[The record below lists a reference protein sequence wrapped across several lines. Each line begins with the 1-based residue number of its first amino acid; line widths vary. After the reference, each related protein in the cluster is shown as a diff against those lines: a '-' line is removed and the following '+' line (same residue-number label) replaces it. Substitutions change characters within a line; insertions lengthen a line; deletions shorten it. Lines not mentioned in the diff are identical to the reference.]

1 MVLDNIVIATDSF
14 KESLTAKQACESIN
28 KGILEV
34 IPGANVLMIP
44 MADGGEGTV
53 QALIDSTS
61 GKLITV
67 RVHDPLGREI
77 EAFFGL
83 LGDNKTAV
91 IEMAAASG
99 IELLKNSEKDP
110 LITSSYGT
118 GELILAALD
127 EGSKKIILGIGGS
140 ASNDGGA
147 GMIQALGGKLL
158 DENGKELKP
167 GGIYLKHL
175 QDIKLDDL
183 DPRLKS
189 TSFIVASDVDNP
201 LLGENGAT
209 KIFGPQKGA
218 DKFKVEILE
227 KNLEQFANI
236 TESCLGKKFRDHPG
250 AGASGGLG
258 FSAMAFLNA
267 NLLPGF
273 DVVAQLT
280 SLGDSIKKADLVI
293 TGEGKLDAQT
303 KHGKTPF
310 GVAQLAK
317 KYNIPV
323 IAFAG
328 KTDRESMELYKDDF
342 IEIIPIVSEK
352 ISLQEAMENASDL
365 LRIVTSKAIREYL
378 HY

>member
-1 MVLDNIVIATDSF
+1 MVLDNIVIASDSF

-28 KGILEV
+28 NGILEV
-34 IPGANVLMIP
+34 IPGANVMMIP

-53 QALIDSTS
+53 QALVDSTS
-61 GKLITV
+61 GKLVAV

-77 EAFFGL
+77 ESFFGL
-83 LGDNKTAV
+83 LGDHKTAI

-110 LITSSYGT
+110 MITSSFGT
-118 GELILAALD
+118 GELIHAALD
-127 EGSKKIILGIGGS
+127 EGCRKIILGIGGS
-140 ASNDGGA
+140 ATNDGGA
-147 GMIQALGGKLL
+147 GMIQALGAQLL
-158 DENGKELKP
+158 DEKGNELKP
-167 GGIYLKHL
+167 GGTYLKQL

-218 DKFKVEILE
+218 DKLKIEILE
-227 KNLEQFANI
+227 KDLEHFANI
-236 TESCLGKKFRDHPG
+236 TESFLGKKFRDHPG
-250 AGASGGLG
+250 AGAAGGLG
-258 FSAMAFLNA
+258 FSALAFLNA
-267 NLLPGF
+267 NLNPGF
-273 DVVAQLT
+273 DVVAKLT
-280 SLGDSIKKADLVI
+280 SLEESIKKADLVI

-303 KHGKTPF
+303 RHGKTPF

-328 KTDRESMELYKDDF
+328 KTDIKSIELYKDDF
-342 IEIIPIVSEK
+342 IEIIQIVSAK

-365 LRIVTSKAIREYL
+365 LCNAATKTIRKYF
-378 HY
+378 HR

>member
-1 MVLDNIVIATDSF
+1 MVLDNIVIASDSF

-28 KGILEV
+28 KGILAV
-34 IPGANVLMIP
+34 LPGANVLMIP

-61 GKLITV
+61 GKLVPV
-67 RVHDPLGREI
+67 RVHDPLGRVI
-77 EAFFGL
+77 ESFFGL

-110 LITSSYGT
+110 MITSSYGT
-118 GELILAALD
+118 GELIRAALD
-127 EGSKKIILGIGGS
+127 EGCEKIIMGIGGS
-140 ASNDGGA
+140 ATNDGGA

-158 DENGKELKP
+158 DEKGKELKP
-167 GGIYLKHL
+167 GAVYLNQL

-183 DPRLKS
+183 DPRLQS

-218 DKFKVEILE
+218 DKLKVEILE
-227 KNLEQFANI
+227 KNLEHFAKI
-236 TESCLGKKFRDHPG
+236 TESCLGKKLRDHPG
-250 AGASGGLG
+250 AGAAGGLG
-258 FSAMAFLNA
+258 FSAMAFLHA
-267 NLLPGF
+267 NLNPGF
-273 DVVAQLT
+273 NVVAQLT
-280 SLGDSIKKADLVI
+280 NLEESIKKADLVI

-310 GVAQLAK
+310 GVAQLARK
-317 KYNIPV
+317 FNIPV
-323 IAFAG
+323 MAFVG
-328 KTDRESMELYKDDF
+328 KTDKEAMELYKDDF

-352 ISLQEAMENASDL
+352 ISLQEAMENASDFL
-365 LRIVTSKAIREYL
+365 CDATSNTIRKYF
-378 HY
+378 HR

>member
-1 MVLDNIVIATDSF
+1 
-14 KESLTAKQACESIN
+14 
-28 KGILEV
+28 
-34 IPGANVLMIP
+34 

-61 GKLITV
+61 GKLIFD

-77 EAFFGL
+77 ESFFGL

-110 LITSSYGT
+110 MITSSFGT
-118 GELILAALD
+118 GELMRAALD

-140 ASNDGGA
+140 ATNDGGA
-147 GMIQALGGKLL
+147 GMIQALGAQLL
-158 DENGKELKP
+158 DEEGKELKP
-167 GGIYLKHL
+167 GAVYLKQL

-183 DPRLKS
+183 DPRLQS
-189 TSFIVASDVDNP
+189 TSFIVASDVNNP

-218 DKFKVEILE
+218 DNLKIEILE
-227 KNLEQFANI
+227 KNLEHFANI
-236 TESCLGKKFRDHPG
+236 TESCLGKKFRDYPG
-250 AGASGGLG
+250 AGAAGGLG
-258 FSAMAFLNA
+258 FSAMAFLKA
-267 NLLPGF
+267 NLNPGF

-280 SLGDSIKKADLVI
+280 NLEESIKKADLVI

-303 KHGKTPF
+303 RHGKTPF

-328 KTDRESMELYKDDF
+328 KTDIKSMELYKDDF
-342 IEIIPIVSEK
+342 IEIIPIVSAK
-352 ISLQEAMENASDL
+352 ISLREAMENASDL
-365 LRIVTSKAIREYL
+365 LCNAASKTIREYFQR
-378 HY
+378 